1 MRLESIALHGF
12 KSFGEKTVVKVL
24 PGITAIVGP
33 NGCGKCVRGDTLVAL
48 ADGRVQAIGEL
59 VEQALARGRVVERF
73 DDGVAVLETG
83 SGVDVLSLNPA
94 TLRLEPRPVQAFI
107 RRSAPEYLLRIR
119 TRAGR
124 EVVTTHYHPLFG
136 LDEGGLTV
144 LRAEQLRAGVRIAVP
159 RTLSTK
165 ACPPESLTAAVLRA
179 FGPDDRVYVPHS
191 RALADWI
198 AAARA
203 KAGSWKA
210 LAEAVDVAPHFV
222 DCVQSRQPVRVGV
235 VSSVAAALG
244 LTAPPLHT
252 LASSAGAEIELPG
265 EVDTR
270 LARFL
275 GLLIAEGRV
284 TSADQVWFVN
294 SDPMVNAEFGQLG
307 RELFGLQPMR
317 GAYKAGTSDTLLF
330 SKTLCLLLDRVF
342 GIAIDGKSAGKSVP
356 TAVMSAADD
365 VVAAFLAGLFEG
377 DAFVHAPHGQGRAMP
392 YLEYASASRRLAE
405 DVCTLLLRLGIF
417 PLLRAKQKYASN
429 TAKRRRRTYY
439 SVYVYG
445 VEQIQRLAEHVRFVG
460 AKQER
465 LDAAMALRVRPNPNL
480 DLIPGVTGLVRAA
493 IAAGGL
499 NVKRARAI
507 SPRLAAYTERRCEAT
522 RAGLHEVADLIER
535 SGETSDRARP
545 LITRLRTLADSD
557 LYWDEVVAIERVE
570 PTDPWVYDLSVADTH
585 NFVAANVVVHNSN
598 VGEAV
603 RWALGEQSAKSLRGQ
618 RMEDLIFHGS
628 ASRKPVGLAEV
639 ELLFSN
645 DGALSVPWSEVSVS
659 RQLYRTGES
668 EYMLN
673 GTISRLRDI
682 LDLFAGTGANP
693 RAYSVMDQDKLNHV
707 LTAKPHERR
716 VFIEEAAGIARY
728 KQQRNETQGKLEQT
742 RQNLVRVRDVMDE
755 VRRQLNS
762 LERQAKKAQQ
772 YKALQNERRDL
783 ALALVAADYATLTAQ
798 AAQLAAELE
807 GLRETEQAQRTRVAA
822 LAAREARQREVI
834 QASDHALSDLRQR
847 VQKVQGELERLLE
860 RREQMG
866 VQVRELGEESVRLDE
881 ELRAAGERLDSIVGE
896 RETARTALGDAERL
910 SAERAAVA
918 RVLEATVE
926 HHRSAL
932 GDDRGRLEALRLEQV
947 RIAGERV
954 DLMRQAGELRERRAQ
969 QARRAERLALE
980 RSATEAEALQLS
992 AERATVEAAH
1002 GRAMAALSS
1011 LGAERDRLQ
1020 AALTVHEAE
1029 LATAETA
1036 LGDARLGYVSKSSQ
1050 LEALRALDAAREGYG
1065 AGVRAVFEAG
1075 SSLTGVRGTVADLLE
1090 VPPGLERAVEA
1101 VLGERLQWVVVDRF
1115 EHARAAVEYLATR
1128 RAGAATFVPLE
1139 HLHNGGS
1146 RGAPPIPPHG
1156 EANPGLAWVAKAIGG
1171 PAPSLVHHLLGQVAV
1186 VDHLDAAEALWRRN
1200 GVVATYVTPAGEVL
1214 SPAGRLRGGAG
1225 AAADEGAGEH
1235 SLLARKRQLREL
1247 DEEVARLI
1255 ADVETRQV
1263 AAAALAAELTT
1274 LRARLG
1280 GLDHDLQARQ
1290 AERVGSEKDIEQAVR
1305 EHERV
1310 QRHLETLGSELHQV
1324 ETEAQETAALLAQL
1338 EQHVEAAREAEARQE
1353 AAMATARATIETA
1366 QARETELVAEL
1377 SACRVD
1383 VASVAERSDALTRE
1397 LARLDEMEADV
1408 TERVGQAQ
1416 QRQAQLGERRQWL
1429 SEERER
1435 TDVSARDVAL
1445 ERDRLEEDA
1454 RGAGQ
1459 RHQTLLDELTA
1470 IEGDMRG
1477 GQGEL
1482 SRAVAAIHDIEL
1494 RATEGR
1500 VRREELGQEAW
1511 RTYGVDAAAL
1521 LALHDP
1527 ARDLAAA
1534 GERVGELDA
1543 KIAAIGAVNLVADE
1557 EYRELDERLTFLR
1570 TQYDDLM
1577 ASIKDLEKALRGMT
1591 RTAQDRF
1598 AQAFAEVNR
1607 HFGEIFQRLF
1617 EGGRAEL
1624 RLVEAEEGGDPL
1636 DTGVELMAQP
1646 RGKRLQAVSLMSG
1659 GERALT
1665 GLALLFAIFYYRPS
1679 PFCVLDEVD
1688 APLDDANIHRFLRVL
1703 RELTSQTQFLV
1714 ITHNRKTMEA
1724 ADILYGVTMEE
1735 PGLSKLVSVNLAAA
1749 SAHAG

>member
-33 NGCGKCVRGDTLVAL
+33 NGCGKCVRGDTPITL

-59 VEQALARGRVVERF
+59 VEQALPQGGVVERF

-222 DCVQSRQPVRVGV
+222 DCVQNRQPLRVGV

-294 SDPMVNAEFGQLG
+294 SDRMVNAELGLLG
-307 RELFGLQPMR
+307 RELFVLQPMR

-445 VEQIQRLAEHVRFVG
+445 VEQ
-460 AKQER
+460 
-465 LDAAMALRVRPNPNL
+465 
-480 DLIPGVTGLVRAA
+480 IPGVTGLVRAA

-716 VFIEEAAGIARY
+716 VFIEEAA
-728 KQQRNETQGKLEQT
+728 
-742 RQNLVRVRDVMDE
+742 
-755 VRRQLNS
+755 
-762 LERQAKKAQQ
+762 
-772 YKALQNERRDL
+772 
-783 ALALVAADYATLTAQ
+783 
-798 AAQLAAELE
+798 
-807 GLRETEQAQRTRVAA
+807 
-822 LAAREARQREVI
+822 
-834 QASDHALSDLRQR
+834 
-847 VQKVQGELERLLE
+847 
-860 RREQMG
+860 
-866 VQVRELGEESVRLDE
+866 
-881 ELRAAGERLDSIVGE
+881 
-896 RETARTALGDAERL
+896 
-910 SAERAAVA
+910 
-918 RVLEATVE
+918 
-926 HHRSAL
+926 
-932 GDDRGRLEALRLEQV
+932 
-947 RIAGERV
+947 
-954 DLMRQAGELRERRAQ
+954 
-969 QARRAERLALE
+969 
-980 RSATEAEALQLS
+980 
-992 AERATVEAAH
+992 
-1002 GRAMAALSS
+1002 
-1011 LGAERDRLQ
+1011 
-1020 AALTVHEAE
+1020 
-1029 LATAETA
+1029 
-1036 LGDARLGYVSKSSQ
+1036 
-1050 LEALRALDAAREGYG
+1050 
-1065 AGVRAVFEAG
+1065 
-1075 SSLTGVRGTVADLLE
+1075 
-1090 VPPGLERAVEA
+1090 
-1101 VLGERLQWVVVDRF
+1101 
-1115 EHARAAVEYLATR
+1115 
-1128 RAGAATFVPLE
+1128 
-1139 HLHNGGS
+1139 
-1146 RGAPPIPPHG
+1146 
-1156 EANPGLAWVAKAIGG
+1156 
-1171 PAPSLVHHLLGQVAV
+1171 
-1186 VDHLDAAEALWRRN
+1186 
-1200 GVVATYVTPAGEVL
+1200 
-1214 SPAGRLRGGAG
+1214 
-1225 AAADEGAGEH
+1225 
-1235 SLLARKRQLREL
+1235 
-1247 DEEVARLI
+1247 
-1255 ADVETRQV
+1255 
-1263 AAAALAAELTT
+1263 
-1274 LRARLG
+1274 
-1280 GLDHDLQARQ
+1280 
-1290 AERVGSEKDIEQAVR
+1290 
-1305 EHERV
+1305 
-1310 QRHLETLGSELHQV
+1310 
-1324 ETEAQETAALLAQL
+1324 
-1338 EQHVEAAREAEARQE
+1338 
-1353 AAMATARATIETA
+1353 
-1366 QARETELVAEL
+1366 
-1377 SACRVD
+1377 
-1383 VASVAERSDALTRE
+1383 
-1397 LARLDEMEADV
+1397 
-1408 TERVGQAQ
+1408 
-1416 QRQAQLGERRQWL
+1416 
-1429 SEERER
+1429 
-1435 TDVSARDVAL
+1435 
-1445 ERDRLEEDA
+1445 
-1454 RGAGQ
+1454 
-1459 RHQTLLDELTA
+1459 
-1470 IEGDMRG
+1470 
-1477 GQGEL
+1477 
-1482 SRAVAAIHDIEL
+1482 
-1494 RATEGR
+1494 
-1500 VRREELGQEAW
+1500 
-1511 RTYGVDAAAL
+1511 
-1521 LALHDP
+1521 
-1527 ARDLAAA
+1527 
-1534 GERVGELDA
+1534 
-1543 KIAAIGAVNLVADE
+1543 
-1557 EYRELDERLTFLR
+1557 
-1570 TQYDDLM
+1570 
-1577 ASIKDLEKALRGMT
+1577 
-1591 RTAQDRF
+1591 
-1598 AQAFAEVNR
+1598 
-1607 HFGEIFQRLF
+1607 
-1617 EGGRAEL
+1617 
-1624 RLVEAEEGGDPL
+1624 
-1636 DTGVELMAQP
+1636 
-1646 RGKRLQAVSLMSG
+1646 
-1659 GERALT
+1659 
-1665 GLALLFAIFYYRPS
+1665 
-1679 PFCVLDEVD
+1679 
-1688 APLDDANIHRFLRVL
+1688 
-1703 RELTSQTQFLV
+1703 
-1714 ITHNRKTMEA
+1714 
-1724 ADILYGVTMEE
+1724 
-1735 PGLSKLVSVNLAAA
+1735 
-1749 SAHAG
+1749 